1 MSTKRKELLK
11 DQMNKRKKM
20 LELLLPSLN
29 YLYGL
34 DLGEY
39 SDYKKKNASK
49 KPDDSKKPFDPEIA
63 AGLLVFNAMNESP
76 EKGAKVFEK
85 FSEMTDLGFFDSK
98 KFNSTTMTQEQADY
112 MKAEGKKLEMEVK
125 KDIE

>member
-1 MSTKRKELLK
+1 MSTKRKQLLK
-11 DQMNKRKKM
+11 DQMNKRKKI
-20 LELLLPSLN
+20 LKLLLPSLN
-29 YLYGL
+29 YLNEL
-34 DLGEY
+34 D
-39 SDYKKKNASK
+39 SK

-112 MKAEGKKLEMEVK
+112 MKAEEKKLKEKSEGSIK
-125 KDIE
+125 

>member
-1 MSTKRKELLK
+1 
-11 DQMNKRKKM
+11 MNKRKKM
-20 LELLLPSLN
+20 LKLLLPSLN

-34 DLGEY
+34 DVGKY
-39 SDYKKKNASK
+39 SDYKKKNT
-49 KPDDSKKPFDPEIA
+49 SKKPFDPEIA

-76 EKGAKVFEK
+76 EKGAKVFKK

-112 MKAEGKKLEMEVK
+112 MKAEGKKLEIEVK
-125 KDIE
+125 KDIK

>member
-1 MSTKRKELLK
+1 MSTKRKQLLK
-11 DQMNKRKKM
+11 DQMNKRKKI
-20 LELLLPSLN
+20 LKRLLPSLN
-29 YLYGL
+29 YLNEL
-34 DLGEY
+34 
-39 SDYKKKNASK
+39 
-49 KPDDSKKPFDPEIA
+49 DSKKPFDPEIA

-76 EKGAKVFEK
+76 EKGAKVFKK

-125 KDIE
+125 KDIK

>member
-1 MSTKRKELLK
+1 MLK
-11 DQMNKRKKM
+11 
-20 LELLLPSLN
+20 LFLPALN

-34 DLGEY
+34 DAGEY
-39 SDYKKKNASK
+39 SDYKKKNTSK
-49 KPDDSKKPFDPEIA
+49 KPDNSKKPFDPKIA

-112 MKAEGKKLEMEVK
+112 MKAEEKKLKEKSEGSIK
-125 KDIE
+125 

>member
-1 MSTKRKELLK
+1 MSKPIS
-11 DQMNKRKKM
+11 RKKM
-20 LELLLPSLN
+20 LKLFLPALN

-34 DLGEY
+34 DAGEY
-39 SDYKKKNASK
+39 SDYKKKNTSK
-49 KPDDSKKPFDPEIA
+49 KPDNSKKPFDPEIA

-112 MKAEGKKLEMEVK
+112 MKAEEKKLKEKSEGSIK
-125 KDIE
+125 